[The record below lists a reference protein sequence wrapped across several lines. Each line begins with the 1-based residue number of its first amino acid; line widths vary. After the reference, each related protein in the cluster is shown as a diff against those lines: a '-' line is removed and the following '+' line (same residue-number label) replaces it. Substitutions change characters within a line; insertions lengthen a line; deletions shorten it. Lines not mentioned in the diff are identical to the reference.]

1 MHFIYFMQWTRAGS
15 LHTHTEILNIVKYDF
30 PALFQCEKTSPC
42 VRTAEHCLSPA
53 IGARPC
59 ALLSHTF
66 VQQQT
71 HAHSSCAY
79 IVQWLSGFM
88 LQLFIPK
95 CQQVMK
101 HICGWKLLFQ
111 LYGKSFIL
119 LLKLNFF
126 GSSSKMAWHCTPL
139 HSEWM
144 IHLSWDIF
152 KSLSN
157 VKHIFRSWNVQFN
170 LLVL

>member
-1 MHFIYFMQWTRAGS
+1 MNQSGVIA
-15 LHTHTEILNIVKYDF
+15 HTHRDFKYCEIWFSSFISVWKNISMCTNGW
-30 PALFQCEKTSPC
+30 ALFISCNWRSP
-42 VRTAEHCLSPA
+42 VRAFV
-53 IGARPC
+53 
-59 ALLSHTF
+59 SH
-66 VQQQT
+66 
-71 HAHSSCAY
+71 SCAY